1 VRKKMKKLIIIALL
15 TVLSVFICS
24 CGEGEDNGEE
34 NNTGVL
40 QFKMTNSVKSSETIA
55 LKAVTNP
62 KLTGES
68 TAVYTTSMKLV
79 IGDVWVS
86 QDEVK
91 AGGTDDLEW
100 VRLTTVTNTEPKLFE
115 DYSFSD
121 IEIPAGTYKS
131 IKISLGNVFYRY
143 AELISDP
150 SVKYELLETMG
161 SWEDACDE
169 NDKSWA
175 DTNYFGPDGNHVL
188 KGDVFEMVT
197 EGEKIGGF
205 TIEPDKTA
213 VVSWRLGAGVTTPCT
228 TYLIDENANLEWDC
242 GVDSMEFDCPPE
254 VKYMWDFV
262 VEYQ

>member
-1 VRKKMKKLIIIALL
+1 MKKLIIIALL
-15 TVLSVFICS
+15 MVLSLSIFS
-24 CGEGEDNGEE
+24 CGEGDDNGEE
-34 NNTGVL
+34 NNNGVL
-40 QFKMTNSVKSSETIA
+40 QFKMTNSVKTPEAMA

-62 KLTGES
+62 QLTGES
-68 TAVYTTSMKLV
+68 TAVYTTSMKLA

-86 QDEVK
+86 QGEVK
-91 AGGTDDLEW
+91 AGGADDLEW
-100 VRLTTVTNTEPKLFE
+100 VRLTTSTNTEIKMFE
-115 DYSFSD
+115 DYSFSEV
-121 IEIPAGTYKS
+121 EIPAGTYKS
-131 IKISLGNVFYRY
+131 IKITFRNVFYRY

-169 NDKSWA
+169 NDESWA
-175 DTNYFGPDGNHVL
+175 KTNYFGPDGNHIL
-188 KGDVFEMVT
+188 NNDVFEMVS
-197 EGEKIGGF
+197 EGEKISGF

-228 TYLIDENANLEWDC
+228 TYLIDENDNLEWDC
-242 GVDSMEFDCPPE
+242 GVDRMEFDCPPE